1 MRKILSSFCFA
12 SLLAASFAITSCAD
26 NLNTNYPYSSSIF
39 AHESGVNYTSETES
53 SSYSDSVSG
62 QFNYGYQEDIYYF
75 TSASGEN
82 TYTISWKNTD
92 SGTVAVSVSSYSSF
106 SKCVSDFEDDTSS
119 LHSIVVN
126 RKMKVYIRVRPENG
140 YTFNAGK
147 YKLTV
152 SGNSGNINL
161 YKYN

>member
-26 NLNTNYPYSSSIF
+26 ELNTNYPSSSSLF
-39 AHESGVNYTSETES
+39 AHESGVNYETEAT
-53 SSYSDSVSG
+53 YSDTVTG
-62 QFNYGYQEDIYYF
+62 YFYYGSDEDIYYF
-75 TSASGEN
+75 TSASGKN
-82 TYTISWKNTD
+82 TYEISWKNTD
-92 SGTVAVSVSSYSSF
+92 TGTVAVSVSAYSDF
-106 SKCVSDFEDDTSS
+106 NICVSDFEDDTTSP
-119 LHSIVVN
+119 HSIIVDK
-126 RKMKVYIRVRPENG
+126 KMKVYIRVRPENG

-152 SGNSGNINL
+152 SGNAGNINL